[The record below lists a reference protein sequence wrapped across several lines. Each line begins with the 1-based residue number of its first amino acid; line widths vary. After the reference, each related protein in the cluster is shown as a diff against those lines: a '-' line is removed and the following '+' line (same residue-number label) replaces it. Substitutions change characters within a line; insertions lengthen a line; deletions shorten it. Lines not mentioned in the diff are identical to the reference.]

1 MNDNLQYFEEMIM
14 LSVLNLIKGIGS
26 DELDVFVYIKISEFK
41 DISSS
46 LQTIIKSLNN
56 KLNKDFGLEIFFHI
70 FSK

>member
-14 LSVLNLIKGIGS
+14 LSVLNLIKGIVS